1 MTETMSYAEPGNV
14 PTLYFMPGTCAL
26 GVHIAL
32 EWAGAPYELREVRR
46 EDLRSPAYL
55 ALNPTGVVPA
65 LTIDG
70 RTLTEASATL
80 LALARRFP
88 VLGPGPESDEQMRFE
103 FERLIIFIGGT
114 LHPHFWPWFVPSRYG
129 AHTAEAGADVK
140 AAAEA
145 LIAKDL
151 TLLDRRLAAGP
162 FLLGEHR
169 TAADAYLFPMAR
181 WGYGLAKP
189 TSAYPNIHGLMQR
202 LHDDPGV
209 DAALRAEG
217 LS

>member
-1 MTETMSYAEPGNV
+1 MADPMPHAEPSDA

-32 EWAGAPYELREVRR
+32 EWSGAPYAVREVKR

-70 RTLTEASATL
+70 RTLTEASAIL

-88 VLGPGPESDEQMRFE
+88 ELGPGPEADEQTRFE

-129 AHTAEAGADVK
+129 AHTADESAVVK

-145 LIAKDL
+145 LIERDL
-151 TLLDRRLAAGP
+151 TLLDQRLAAAP
-162 FLLGEHR
+162 FLLGQRR

-181 WGYGLAKP
+181 WGYRLAKP
-189 TSAYPNIHGLMQR
+189 TADYPNIHGLMER
-202 LHDDPGV
+202 LRADPGV